1 MTPLIGIVFSSIIV
15 RAAANSKDTG
25 DVVNVV
31 GRVADGEAELGRSM
45 GIGSRHMRFRSLAT
59 ATDIERIEFATE
71 QRDEEA
77 K

>member
-31 GRVADGEAELGRSM
+31 GRVADGEAELGRM
-45 GIGSRHMRFRSLAT
+45 AIGSRHMRFRSLAT

>member
-15 RAAANSKDTG
+15 RAAANSKDAG

-31 GRVADGEAELGRSM
+31 GRVADGEAELGRM